1 MHFIS
6 NVFNTKV
13 PIGDIILASPTGDG
27 TAILRG
33 HLSQTVEIG
42 PAPGIESATSRS
54 TIKRSTDWANPTSV
68 ISTVYSA

>member
-6 NVFNTKV
+6 NVFNTEV
-13 PIGDIILASPTGDG
+13 PFGDIILTSPTGDG
-27 TAILRG
+27 NAILRG
-33 HLSQTVEIG
+33 HLSQTVKIG
-42 PAPGIESATSRS
+42 PAPGIEPATSRS